1 MKRATARRTRAAS
14 PASDPFV
21 RAVYL
26 VKERVPDVAGYPFSL
41 PAVKSLLRQLELHPK
56 VTFFIGENG
65 SGKSTL
71 IEAIAVAAGFNAEG
85 GSRNF
90 HFATRSS
97 ESALHACIRLVRGAR
112 RPRDG
117 FFLRAESYFN
127 VATQIEHLDAEPG
140 AGPPIFPAYGGR
152 SLHEQ
157 SHGESFFALLQS
169 RFRGDAFYV
178 LDEPEAAL
186 SPTRQLAF
194 LARLDQLVRL
204 GSQFVI
210 ATHSPILMAY
220 PEARLLELGPGGIRE
235 VAYEDTEHF
244 RVTRDFLLRRDRML
258 RQLFGEDDQGTE

>member
-1 MKRATARRTRAAS
+1 
-14 PASDPFV
+14 V

-26 VKERVPDVAGYPFSL
+26 VKERVPEVAGYPFSL
-41 PAVKSLLRQLELHPK
+41 PAVRSLLHELELHPS

-71 IEAIAVAAGFNAEG
+71 LEAIAVAAGFNAEG

-90 HFATRSS
+90 RFATRSS
-97 ESALHACIRLVRGAR
+97 ESELHACIRLVRGVY

-127 VATQIEHLDAEPG
+127 VATEIERLDAEPG
-140 AGPPIFPAYGGR
+140 AGPPILPAFGGR

-157 SHGESFFALLQS
+157 SHGESFFALLQT
-169 RFRGDAFYV
+169 RFRGDGFYV

-186 SPTRQLAF
+186 SPSRQLAF
-194 LARLDQLVRL
+194 LARLHQLVRL

-220 PEARLLELGPGGIRE
+220 PDARLLELGQDGIRE
-235 VAYEDTEHF
+235 VSYEDTEHF
-244 RVTRDFLLRRDRML
+244 QVTRAFLSRRDPML
-258 RQLFGEDDQGTE
+258 RELFAERDSE

>member
-1 MKRATARRTRAAS
+1 
-14 PASDPFV
+14 V

-26 VKERVPDVAGYPFSL
+26 VKERVPEVAGYPFSL
-41 PAVKSLLRQLELHPK
+41 PAVRSLLHELELHAK

-71 IEAIAVAAGFNAEG
+71 LEAIAVAAGFNAEG

-90 HFATRSS
+90 RFATRSS
-97 ESALHACIRLVRGAR
+97 ESELHACIRLVRGVH

-127 VATQIEHLDAEPG
+127 VATEIERLDAEPG
-140 AGPPIFPAYGGR
+140 PAPPILPAFGGR

-157 SHGESFFALLQS
+157 SHGESFFSLLQA
-169 RFRGDAFYV
+169 RFRGDGFYV

-186 SPTRQLAF
+186 SPSRQLAL
-194 LARLDQLVRL
+194 LARLHQLVHL

-220 PEARLLELGPGGIRE
+220 PDARLLELSQNGIRE
-235 VAYEDTEHF
+235 VSYEDTEHF
-244 RVTRDFLLRRDRML
+244 QVTRAFLLGRERML
-258 RQLFGEDDQGTE
+258 RELFTVSDSE